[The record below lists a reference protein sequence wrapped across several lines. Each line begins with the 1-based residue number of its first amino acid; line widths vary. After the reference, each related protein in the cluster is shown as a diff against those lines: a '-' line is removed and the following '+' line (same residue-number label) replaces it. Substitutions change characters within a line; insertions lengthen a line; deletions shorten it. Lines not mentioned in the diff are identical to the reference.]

1 VQLCT
6 MYESAYVACLGGG
19 EKRTRKHALTVTVI
33 IAIAAVMIFA
43 GVAYAKQ
50 TSSSTTQSTA
60 PAQQTTQGTG
70 PSVGKYPPM
79 CEKGGAQHEFRTWFR
94 QLPQEQRSALRQEQQ
109 HTFKEWFA
117 QVPQDLKDK
126 MPQDLRDTLNERLSR
141 VV

>member
-1 VQLCT
+1 MQ
-6 MYESAYVACLGGG
+6 SGG
-19 EKRTRKHALTVTVI
+19 EKSTRKHALTATVI

-50 TSSSTTQSTA
+50 TTSSTTQRSCPRTA
-60 PAQQTTQGTG
+60 DNTRDGPFSGETPPYVREGRGPARVQNVVQAAAAGDSEVHCG
-70 PSVGKYPPM
+70 
-79 CEKGGAQHEFRTWFR
+79 RNR
-94 QLPQEQRSALRQEQQ
+94 Q

-141 VV
+141 VA